1 MERRSRVFVELT
13 GVNTDDPL
21 EMLKNVAR
29 SARVSLPERDDESEH
44 IFLERVRG
52 RLNKWFLDNTEPWM
66 RPQWMLRANIPKT
79 GDLLCNST
87 RCGWS
92 VIGEAGGRAY
102 GIADHAGLLTTGQ
115 CCGSL
120 DFWLLEDNNIVFPAL
135 LSGDETQLAL
145 ESADDQVYVWSKSVG
160 PVEFTRFVY
169 HHSVHGHEMLFNEIF
184 VNNKSLEDA
193 SITFFAAL
201 RPISVFGIDPVFEM
215 RYDDARRQL
224 YANGHM
230 ALECNHEP
238 DLLVMTTANNPHALS
253 MVTGSENRLDH
264 QFRTASGLCTAIL
277 RYSVKLRPARS
288 KTFFF
293 VQPLGIVN
301 ANHGVY
307 QASPEARFA
316 SVERWFEF
324 MDETANGRFP
334 DPFLDRV
341 GTMAK
346 AVVAAQAQDA
356 IMGDKLCLTPTEK
369 GRLVRALLEIGGW
382 NIVLRIAENVS
393 RALRDGPVNN
403 TSSILPVL
411 WGLLEMQTFG
421 TKNDVMPHL
430 RPVVEEAW
438 YLLRD
443 RLTAETTTDPQPD
456 MEPAMAPDPGS
467 PTPSD
472 NDSFESVASPQS
484 EEGPVRGDEH
494 HNVDIMSVVDF
505 LWLLA
510 TTKTTIQALER
521 LGEKNGALELRDLL
535 ERYEQRVGVQTRE
548 AMSRLGGLQCDG
560 VGNLV
565 RMIDTGTLLGPDL
578 VPPHVLSEC
587 VQMTKRT
594 LAKRG
599 IPKSPDRSGVN
610 LIYMVLRLAHA
621 QAMMNDGDSVE
632 YALETIRKYVC
643 TNGMIPDEIADTN
656 RTPIQAASAIRSA
669 TDFILMLRAALIREE
684 NENLVITPAV
694 PDEWF
699 VAKRDLLLSRA
710 PTRFGP
716 VSVEMGLSAN
726 QHQIEIKMSRLPAE
740 LEIHVP
746 SFRGLKTFKVYGGS
760 VVERVK
766 DGVSPKLRV
775 VPLSDNVVVTY
786 HR

>member
-21 EMLKNVAR
+21 EMLRNVAR
-29 SARVSLPERDDESEH
+29 SARVSLPERHDESEH
-44 IFLERVRG
+44 ILG
-52 RLNKWFLDNTEPWM
+52 HLNKWFLDNTEPWM
-66 RPQWMLRANIPKT
+66 RPQWMLRGNISKT

-87 RCGWS
+87 KCGWS
-92 VIGEAGGRAY
+92 VIGGAGGRGY
-102 GIADHAGLLTTGQ
+102 GIADHAGLLTAGP

-120 DFWLLEDNNIVFPAL
+120 DFWLLENNNIAFPAL
-135 LSGDETQLAL
+135 LSGDETQLTL
-145 ESADDQVYVWSKSVG
+145 ESADDQVYVWSRSVG
-160 PVEFTRFVY
+160 SVEFTRFVY
-169 HHSVHGHEMLFNEIF
+169 HHSVDGREALVNEIF

-193 SITFFAAL
+193 SIVFFAAL
-201 RPISVFGIDPVFEM
+201 RPISVFGIEPVFEM
-215 RYDDARRQL
+215 RYDDARKQL
-224 YANGHM
+224 YANGYIAVKCDHQ
-230 ALECNHEP
+230 P
-238 DLLVMTTANNPHALS
+238 DLLVMTTANNPHTLS
-253 MVTGSENRLDH
+253 MVTDSENRHDH
-264 QFRTASGLCTAIL
+264 EFKTASGLCTAIL

-293 VQPLGIVN
+293 IQPLGV
-301 ANHGVY
+301 ASVDHGVY
-307 QASPEARFA
+307 QPSLDARFV

-324 MDETANGRFP
+324 MDETVNGRFP
-334 DPFLDRV
+334 DPFLDRL

-356 IMGDKLCLTPTEK
+356 ILDDKLCLTPTEK

-382 NIVLRIAENVS
+382 DIVLRIAENVS
-393 RALRDGPVNN
+393 KALRDGPVNN

-411 WGLLEMQTFG
+411 WGLLEMQTFDI
-421 TKNDVMPHL
+421 KNDVMQHL
-430 RPVVEEAW
+430 RPVIEEAW

-443 RLTAETTTDPQPD
+443 RLIAETATDPQPD
-456 MEPAMAPDPGS
+456 MEPVLVPDTDP
-467 PTPSD
+467 PTPSGG
-472 NDSFESVASPQS
+472 DSVESVTSPS
-484 EEGPVRGDEH
+484 SKEDSGRGDEH
-494 HNVDIMSVVDF
+494 GNVDIMSVVDF

-510 TTKTTIQALER
+510 TTRTTIQALDR

-535 ERYEQRVGVQTRE
+535 DRYEQRVGVETRE

-560 VGNLV
+560 IESLV

-587 VQMTKRT
+587 VQMAKRT

-599 IPKSPDRSGVN
+599 IPKNPDRPGVN

-656 RTPIQAASAIRSA
+656 QTPIQAASAIRSA

-699 VAKRDLLLSRA
+699 VAKRDLLLSKA
-710 PTRFGP
+710 PTRFGH

-726 QHQIEIKMSRLPAE
+726 QHQIEIKMPRLPAE